1 MNTKLFSFGGR
12 SKRSGYWGVSFGT
25 LFVLVVVVTVLDALF
40 PGVGE
45 EPSNVS
51 LVIFMILLIPYCWI
65 NLAVQI
71 RRWHD
76 LDRSGWMMLIGLIP
90 IVGAIVL
97 VVVLGFF
104 SGTSGEN
111 RYGIDPD

>member
-1 MNTKLFSFGGR
+1 MNTKLFSFDGR

-25 LFVLVVVVTVLDALF
+25 FFVLVVVMTVLDALF

-45 EPSNVS
+45 EPSKLS

-76 LDRSGWMMLIGLIP
+76 LEL
-90 IVGAIVL
+90 
-97 VVVLGFF
+97 F
-104 SGTSGEN
+104 SMHFSLELARN
-111 RYGIDPD
+111 LLNCHSSYF

>member
-1 MNTKLFSFGGR
+1 MNTKFFSFDGR

-25 LFVLVVVVTVLDALF
+25 FFVLVVVMTVLDALF

-45 EPSNVS
+45 QPSNVS
-51 LVIFMILLIPYCWI
+51 LVIFMIVLIPYSWI

-90 IVGAIVL
+90 VIGAIVL

-104 SGTSGEN
+104 PSTPGEN
-111 RYGIDPD
+111 RYGIGLD